1 MLGAESNDCI
11 IIFFNEDY
19 KEVKKGVGIGVAWNW
34 WLVIGDWWLVIV
46 IVFIDSMSIDSV
58 YVDNS
63 VYVEL

>member
-34 WLVIGDWWLVIV
+34 
-46 IVFIDSMSIDSV
+46 
-58 YVDNS
+58 
-63 VYVEL
+63 